1 MPALTQPTERTE
13 QPRPQVQA
21 VQKAPERKRIEAPT
35 DKKAA
40 QKKQRAAAGAS
51 SMPPAASAVGRS
63 DKYANYAGMVRA
75 HLARYKQTRPA
86 RARRQQGVG
95 DGIVLARRR
104 RPRDLGAAGGQFR
117 QSRPWTRR
125 SWRWRAGPR
134 RSRAPPDGQG
144 RNFTVSVRFEVR

>member
-1 MPALTQPTERTE
+1 MTQPTERTE

-40 QKKQRAAAGAS
+40 QKKQRAAAT
-51 SMPPAASAVGRS
+51 PTDAASGIGRGRS
-63 DKYANYAGMVRA
+63 DNSANYAGMV
-75 HLARYKQTRPA
+75 A
-86 RARRQQGVG
+86 RAPCSLQANPAAARAAGSTGRR
-95 DGIVLARRR
+95 DRIVLARRR

-117 QSRPWTRR
+117 QCRPSTRR
-125 SWRWRAGPR
+125 SWPWCAGPR

-144 RNFTVSVRFEVR
+144 RNFTGFRDAFEVR